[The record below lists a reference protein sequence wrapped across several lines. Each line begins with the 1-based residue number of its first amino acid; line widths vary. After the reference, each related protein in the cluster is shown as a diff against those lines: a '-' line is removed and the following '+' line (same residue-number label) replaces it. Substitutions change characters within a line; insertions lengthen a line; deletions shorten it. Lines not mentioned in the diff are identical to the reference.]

1 MKKTATT
8 LAALALVA
16 VMACPALAANAV
28 RISQVYGG
36 GGNAGATYLN
46 DYIELYNNSAVSV
59 DMSGWSLQY
68 NSATGTTDM
77 GTCTNCLTVFPQ
89 GTCIGPGG
97 YYLIQLAAG
106 TNTAAPP
113 LPVTA
118 DLIVPQATATNMSAT
133 NGKIGLKAN
142 NSTTPCSPTTAFVDL
157 VGYGTSN
164 CAEGLA
170 AGGLS
175 NSSALVRN
183 GSPSG
188 AQDSDNNNLD
198 FTVTASFTPH
208 NSHTPGT
215 APPDC
220 NPVPTTP
227 QTWGKTRAMYR

>member
-77 GTCTNCLTVFPQ
+77 GSCTNCLTVFPA

-106 TNTAAPP
+106 TNTAAPT
-113 LPVTA
+113 LPVPP
-118 DLIVPQATATNMSAT
+118 DLVVPQASANNLSAT
-133 NGKIGLKAN
+133 SGKIGLKAN
-142 NSTTPCSPTTAFVDL
+142 SLTTPCAAANFVDL
-157 VGYGTSN
+157 VGYGTAN

-175 NSSALVRN
+175 NSSAAVRN
-183 GSPSG
+183 GSPAGS
-188 AQDSDNNNLD
+188 QDSDNNNLD
-198 FTVTASFTPH
+198 FTVSSSFTPH
-208 NSHTPGT
+208 NSHTPGLP
-215 APPDC
+215 PPDC
-220 NPVPTTP
+220 SPVPTTP
-227 QTWGKTRAMYR
+227 QTWGKTKATYR